1 MAKKISFSASLHKIA
16 IDHEGEVTLTL
27 KVPAS
32 DLVDCIE
39 LAEYSETLLGV
50 TVEPAQEKLPGV
62 FDQAFREE
70 E

>member
-1 MAKKISFSASLHKIA
+1 MAKKIRFSASMHQIKI
-16 IDHEGEVTLTL
+16 DSEGECTLVL

-39 LAEYSETLLGV
+39 LAEYSETLLSV

-70 E
+70 